1 VSVSGVVAVS
11 GLVVTHF
18 LVRSVA
24 RFARE
29 NRLDQALSLTVVVE
43 VLMSSLGQFIVVLA
57 VVGAVGLSMAQSLP
71 GLLCVSAE
79 VRVLVLVTMFAVHV
93 TGLASMEC
101 LVMLLARG
109 LFDDEVHR
117 LVNVLVVRKIDMM
130 VLNDLIAALVL
141 KRSLLYFDFVVLRE
155 DVSFLLMGVGV
166 LRDDLRQRQMG
177 VEVRVQVLTVLLSVM
192 SVAQV
197 SVLAIVV
204 VEVGLVVGVRLGVVE
219 GFEDGML
226 VEVDGLDVVL
236 VVVSVV
242 QLVVGWVVRRNVRV
256 SVSVEAMLV
265 VREREVVLLL
275 AIALATVRRDV
286 HGEGVTVVAHER
298 SREVLILVNLDL
310 ERL

>member
-57 VVGAVGLSMAQSLP
+57 VVGAVGLSMARSLP
-71 GLLCVSAE
+71 GLLSVSAE

-93 TGLASMEC
+93 TGLASMER

-117 LVNVLVVRKIDMM
+117 LVNVLVVRKIDVM

-141 KRSLLYFDFVVLRE
+141 KRSPLYFDFVVLRE
-155 DVSFLLMGVGV
+155 DVSFLLMVVGV

-204 VEVGLVVGVRLGVVE
+204 VEVGLVVRVRLGVVE

-236 VVVSVV
+236 VVISVV

-298 SREVLILVNLDL
+298 SREVLILVSLDL